1 MNACAVNMDNYP
13 SEIEDS
19 VSFCEAPSDNNM
31 RCTIFMLF
39 RLTSLLHLQ
48 LKNLG
53 NVQQSN
59 VILSIARIRTPIPQL
74 TSFANPL
81 RSPQPLMVFLS
92 SEKYRLLKLFSSQQ
106 VDYAA
111 ESVQRILGPAS
122 QKKTH
127 GPSREIS
134 EKTKARL
141 RAKSNSN

>member
-13 SEIEDS
+13 SEIADS
-19 VSFCEAPSDNNM
+19 ESFCEAPSDNNM

-59 VILSIARIRTPIPQL
+59 FKTLNRAFQNPDSS

-92 SEKYRLLKLFSSQQ
+92 SEKYRLLKLFSS
-106 VDYAA
+106 
-111 ESVQRILGPAS
+111 
-122 QKKTH
+122 
-127 GPSREIS
+127 
-134 EKTKARL
+134 
-141 RAKSNSN
+141 

>member
-13 SEIEDS
+13 SEIADS

-31 RCTIFMLF
+31 RCTIFILF

-59 VILSIARIRTPIPQL
+59 FTLSIVRIRTPIPQL

-92 SEKYRLLKLFSSQQ
+92 SEKYRLLKLFSSWQ

-111 ESVQRILGPAS
+111 ESV
-122 QKKTH
+122 
-127 GPSREIS
+127 
-134 EKTKARL
+134 
-141 RAKSNSN
+141 